1 MIKMF
6 EQKNEN
12 SGRLVF
18 CGKCANFDSNDYEDS
33 CLAPENFDHY
43 GTVSKRTRYWKN
55 KPCVLNKNNDCSL
68 FVPKPTRDFSGVIV
82 AGLLVAVLLAIA
94 VFVFL

>member
-1 MIKMF
+1 MF

-18 CGKCANFDSNDYEDS
+18 CGKCANFKSNDWEDS
-33 CLAPENFDHY
+33 CHAPENFDHY
-43 GTVSKRTRYWKN
+43 GTVSERTKYWKES
-55 KPCVLNKNNDCSL
+55 PTILNKNNDCSL

-82 AGLLVAVLLAIA
+82 AGLLVVVLLAIL
-94 VFVFL
+94 VFVIL